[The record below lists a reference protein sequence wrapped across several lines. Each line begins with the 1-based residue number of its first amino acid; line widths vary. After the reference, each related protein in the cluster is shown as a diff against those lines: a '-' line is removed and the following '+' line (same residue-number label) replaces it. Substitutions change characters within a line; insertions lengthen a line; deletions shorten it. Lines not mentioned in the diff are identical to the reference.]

1 MTGRA
6 RSTRRTA
13 AAGLILG
20 LGLAFACHR
29 AHEGGEVGTFPRAPI
44 VLISIDT
51 LRSDHLPAYGYGKVA
66 TPAIDALAKDGILYE
81 RAYSQIPLT
90 LPSHLS
96 ILTGL
101 LPGEHGVRDNVGY
114 RFHAERFPFLPRLLH
129 QGGYRTGAAV
139 SAYVLRAE
147 TGIADGFD
155 FYEGKIELRM
165 SESIGR
171 SQRPG
176 AETLALARP
185 WVEKVA
191 SEPFFF
197 FLHLYEP
204 HTPYE
209 PAEPFASRYAN
220 PYDGEIAT
228 ADRVVG
234 DLVADLKRLDIY
246 DRAIVVLLSDHGEGL
261 MDHGEQEHGIL
272 LYREAIQ
279 VPLILKLPGGRLAGT
294 RAASP
299 AALIDVAPTL
309 LSLVGLKPPPSQR
322 GASLV
327 ALAGPRQPSGSPS
340 SSPSTGPR
348 DIYAETF
355 YPRLHMGWNE
365 LSSLVRDRLH
375 LIQGPDPELYDL
387 ASDPAERRN
396 LRADERRAFASL
408 RDAVKPYQTPL
419 QAPAQVDEETAKKLA
434 SLGYLGTAAAPSSGP
449 LPDPK
454 VHVHTVRDFAEALQ
468 MVSRQDYAHAVPAF
482 EGLVKENPR
491 MVDAWE
497 NLGEALQRVGRY
509 QEAYA
514 ALQKAMATSGGV
526 GHVALAMASVLLDMG
541 RLDEAQTNAELGL
554 ETGPASA
561 HSLLAQIALAR
572 HDTARAEREAT
583 AALASR
589 GSRLGPLITLAQ
601 VRREQG
607 RLDDA
612 LALTRQG
619 ERELGGMKENHKFAG
634 LFFIQGDLLA
644 RLGKNADAEASFR
657 REIADFPGDAKAYS
671 RLAVLYA
678 SEDRP
683 QEAVA
688 TLKSMVD
695 ANPQSPIAY
704 AEAVRALR
712 VMGDPRSAAA
722 LLRDAMRRFPGD
734 GSLRALASG

>member
-1 MTGRA
+1 M
-6 RSTRRTA
+6 RRRVRPAAQAALLLA
-13 AAGLILG
+13 AA
-20 LGLAFACHR
+20 LAAASCR
-29 AHEGGEVGTFPRAPI
+29 RLAQESKPSGEAGTFPRAPI

-51 LRSDHLPAYGYGKVA
+51 LRSDHLPAYGYGGVA

-81 RAYSQIPLT
+81 RAYSQVPLT

-114 RFHAERFPFLPRLLH
+114 RFHGDRLPFLPRLLK
-129 QGGYRTGAAV
+129 QAGYKTGGAV
-139 SAYVLRAE
+139 SAYVLRPE

-165 SESIGR
+165 SETLGR

-176 AETLALARP
+176 AETLAAATP
-185 WVEKVA
+185 WIEQA
-191 SEPFFF
+191 AGGPFFLF
-197 FLHLYEP
+197 FHLYEP

-209 PAEPFASRYAN
+209 PPEPFASRYPNA
-220 PYDGEIAT
+220 YDGEIAT
-228 ADRVVG
+228 ADQVVG
-234 DLVADLKRLDIY
+234 NLIAELKRLGVY
-246 DRAIVVLLSDHGEGL
+246 DHAIVVLLADHGEGL

-272 LYREAIQ
+272 LYREALQ

-294 RAASP
+294 RVAAP
-299 AALIDVAPTL
+299 AALIDVAPSL
-309 LSLVGLKPPPSQR
+309 LALVGAPPQPAQHGR
-322 GASLV
+322 SLL
-327 ALAGPRQPSGSPS
+327 ALAEPAAAGAP
-340 SSPSTGPR
+340 PR
-348 DIYAETF
+348 DLYAETW
-355 YPRLHMGWNE
+355 YPRLHLGWNE
-365 LSSLVRDRLH
+365 LSSLVRDRFH
-375 LIQGPDPELYDL
+375 LIEGPDPELYDL
-387 ASDPAERRN
+387 AADPGERRN

-408 RDAVKPYQTPL
+408 RAAIKPYGTPL
-419 QAPAQVDEETAKKLA
+419 KAPAQADEETARKLA
-434 SLGYLGTAAAPSSGP
+434 SLGYLGTATAAANGP

-454 VHVHTVRDFAEALQ
+454 AHVHTIQDFAVGLHFVAQ
-468 MVSRQDYAHAVPAF
+468 QDYPHAVPVF
-482 EGLVKENPR
+482 ERLLAENPR
-491 MVDAWE
+491 MVDGWE
-497 NLGEALQRVGRY
+497 NLGEALQRMGRY
-509 QEAYA
+509 PEAYA
-514 ALQKAMATSGGV
+514 ALQKAMAASGGV

-572 HDTARAEREAT
+572 HDNPKAEKEAE
-583 AALASR
+583 AALAAR

-612 LALTRQG
+612 LVLTRQA
-619 ERELGGMKENHKFAG
+619 ERELAQMKENRKFAG
-634 LFFIQGDLLA
+634 LFFIQGDLQA
-644 RLGKNADAEASFR
+644 RLGRNAEAEASFQ

-678 SEDRP
+678 SENRP

-688 TLKSMVD
+688 TLKRMVD
-695 ANPQSPIAY
+695 TNAQSPGAY

-712 VMGDPRSAAA
+712 IMGDPASAAA
-722 LLRDAMRRFPGD
+722 LLRDARRRFPGD
-734 GSLRALASG
+734 GTLRALAS

>member
-1 MTGRA
+1 V
-6 RSTRRTA
+6 RRRVRPAAQAALLLA
-13 AAGLILG
+13 AA
-20 LGLAFACHR
+20 LAAASCR
-29 AHEGGEVGTFPRAPI
+29 RLTQENEPSGEAGTFPRAPI

-51 LRSDHLPAYGYGKVA
+51 LRSDHLPAYGYGQVA

-114 RFHAERFPFLPRLLH
+114 RFHGDRLPFLPRLLK
-129 QGGYRTGAAV
+129 QAGYKTGGAV
-139 SAYVLRAE
+139 SAYVLRPE

-165 SESIGR
+165 SETLGR

-176 AETLALARP
+176 AETLAAATP
-185 WVEKVA
+185 WIEQA
-191 SEPFFF
+191 AGGPFFLF
-197 FLHLYEP
+197 FHLYEP

-209 PAEPFASRYAN
+209 PPEPFASRYPNA
-220 PYDGEIAT
+220 YDGEIAT
-228 ADRVVG
+228 ADQVVG
-234 DLVADLKRLDIY
+234 NLIAELKRLGVY
-246 DRAIVVLLSDHGEGL
+246 DHAVVVLLADHGEGL

-272 LYREAIQ
+272 LYREALQ

-294 RAASP
+294 RVAAP
-299 AALIDVAPTL
+299 AALIDVAPSL
-309 LSLVGLKPPPSQR
+309 LALVGAPPQPAQHGR
-322 GASLV
+322 SLL
-327 ALAGPRQPSGSPS
+327 ALAEPAAAGAP
-340 SSPSTGPR
+340 PR
-348 DIYAETF
+348 DLYAETW
-355 YPRLHMGWNE
+355 YPRLHLGWNE
-365 LSSLVRDRLH
+365 LSSLVRDRFH
-375 LIQGPDPELYDL
+375 LIEGPDPELYDL
-387 ASDPAERRN
+387 AADPGERRN

-408 RDAVKPYQTPL
+408 RAAIKPYGTPL
-419 QAPAQVDEETAKKLA
+419 KAPAQADEETARKLA
-434 SLGYLGTAAAPSSGP
+434 SLGYLGTAAAAANGP

-454 VHVHTVRDFAEALQ
+454 AHVHTIQDFAVGLHFVAQ
-468 MVSRQDYAHAVPAF
+468 QDYPHAVPVF
-482 EGLVKENPR
+482 ERLLAENPR
-491 MVDAWE
+491 MVDGWE
-497 NLGEALQRVGRY
+497 NLGEALQRMGRY
-509 QEAYA
+509 PEAYA
-514 ALQKAMATSGGV
+514 ALQKAMAASGGV

-572 HDTARAEREAT
+572 HDNPRAEKEAE
-583 AALASR
+583 AALAAR

-612 LALTRQG
+612 LVLTRQA
-619 ERELGGMKENHKFAG
+619 EQELAQMKENRKFAG
-634 LFFIQGDLLA
+634 LFFIQGDLQA
-644 RLGKNADAEASFR
+644 RLGRNADAEASFQ
-657 REIADFPGDAKAYS
+657 REIGDFPGDAKAYS

-678 SEDRP
+678 SENRP

-688 TLKSMVD
+688 TLKRMVD
-695 ANPQSPIAY
+695 TNAQSPGAY

-712 VMGDPRSAAA
+712 IMGDPASAAA
-722 LLRDAMRRFPGD
+722 LLRDARRRFPGD
-734 GSLRALASG
+734 GTLRALAS